1 MSSLPRKIEHPP
13 RIPLAI
19 IAALLPEAERGE
31 VVRDLT
37 NEFVKR
43 SDEHGAAHAKRWL
56 REQAIRSSFA
66 LLRWTW
72 WRSITGFEPRSSA
85 FRPRRP
91 IMHLLLTDARYAL
104 RRLSTRPAYTIVSV
118 ITLAVGIGGTAAIF
132 ALARPIIVD
141 ALPYANAGEV
151 GTFWRPESW
160 TDQEFLALRAGAPG
174 FQAVAAYRQL
184 GVPLRD
190 GDAPARL
197 AFEVQGSAEL
207 FDVLGARPL
216 LGRAFARGDD
226 VSGGQSVAV
235 ISYDLWQELGG
246 TDAIVGRRI
255 TLENVPVTIVG
266 VMPRGFWFPTPDVRV
281 WQSAP
286 LDQRNSFGS
295 YTLVGRTPHG
305 TDLHGMGSQLR
316 QLTAL
321 LTAQIHYPPQLDV
334 AKDAAI
340 TPLRDELTA
349 PVRPAILAMFAA
361 IGLIFL
367 IACVNVAALMLGQVE
382 GRAAELAVRS
392 ALGATRWRIAQQ
404 LFIESV
410 LLGLLAGTAG
420 AGVAVVGFRFL
431 AHVLPR
437 AWSDSATFDWTMFVA
452 VFVIALLG
460 AVLLMSATFAS
471 LRRGNLRDTLNG
483 VRAGYTRGGGRG
495 GRIERALI
503 VTEVA
508 LAMLVATGAALLVRS
523 VRNRY
528 ALDLGFDP
536 RGVAVLN
543 VSMDGVKPVEFRR
556 TVDELTAAV
565 AAVPG
570 VRSAAAG
577 LWLPLTPYGQFPITI
592 EGRDKRNQ
600 GGTYG
605 RVITKDYFATMGIT
619 LRAGRLF
626 DDSDRPDSTEIAVV
640 INEALAKRFFP
651 GENPLGRVVGGAF
664 GKRERIVGVV
674 ANVAE
679 GKLTGKPVSAR
690 YYFANQASWLFGA
703 ANLVVRATRPRDV
716 ATVITGARRAVQ
728 RVSPRY
734 VAQTSTMDQTV
745 AQAVGP
751 ARQILPLIGL
761 LAALAIVLGALGIY
775 GVISHFALRRKRE
788 WAIRVALGLRGSGV
802 VVHVVNQGIALA
814 ALGIAAGAVGAAG
827 LTRLLSSFLFGVRAI
842 DPMSFG
848 GAALVVLLLGA
859 AAAIVPAW
867 RAGTVDPATVLR
879 EQ

>member
-1 MSSLPRKIEHPP
+1 LPRNTEHPP
-13 RIPLAI
+13 RLPLAI
-19 IAALLPEAERGE
+19 IAALFPEAEREE
-31 VVRDLT
+31 VVWDLT
-37 NEFVKR
+37 KEFVKR
-43 SDEHGAAHAKRWL
+43 ADEHGAAHAKRWL
-56 REQAIRSSFA
+56 RGQAIRSSLA

-72 WRSITGFEPRSSA
+72 WRSITGFEPQSSA

-91 IMHLLLTDARYAL
+91 TMHLLLTDARYAL
-104 RRLSTRPAYTIVSV
+104 RRLRTRPAYTILSV
-118 ITLAVGIGGTAAIF
+118 ATLAVGIGGTAAVF

-141 ALPYANAGEV
+141 ALPYRNAGEV
-151 GTFWRPESW
+151 GTFWRPEAW
-160 TDQEFLALRAGAPG
+160 TDQEFLTLRAGAPG
-174 FQAVAAYRQL
+174 FQSVAAYRQL
-184 GVPLRD
+184 GVPMRD

-197 AFEVQGSAEL
+197 VFEIQGSAEL

-216 LGRAFARGDD
+216 LGRSFAHGDD
-226 VSGGQSVAV
+226 ASGSQSVAV
-235 ISYDLWQELGG
+235 ISYDLWEEFGG
-246 TDAIVGRRI
+246 TAAVVGKRI

-266 VMPRGFWFPTPDVRV
+266 VMPRGFWFPTPNVRI

-286 LDQRNSFGS
+286 LDPSSSVGS
-295 YTLVGRTPHG
+295 YTLLGRALHG
-305 TDLHGMGSQLR
+305 TELHDMGSQLR

-321 LTAQIHYPPQLDV
+321 LKAQGHYPPELDV
-334 AKDAAI
+334 ARDAAI
-340 TPLRDELTA
+340 TPLRDELEA
-349 PVRPAILAMFAA
+349 PVRPALLAMFAA
-361 IGLIFL
+361 MGLIFL

-382 GRAAELAVRS
+382 GRATELAVRS

-404 LFIESV
+404 LFIESA
-410 LLGLLAGTAG
+410 LLGLLAGAAG
-420 AGVAVVGFRFL
+420 AGVAVLGFHFL
-431 AHVLPR
+431 AHALPS
-437 AWSDSATFDWTMFVA
+437 AWSNNATFDWTMFVA
-452 VFVIALLG
+452 AFAIALLG
-460 AVLLMSATFAS
+460 ALLLMLATLTS

-483 VRAGYTRGGGRG
+483 ARTGDMLGRG
-495 GRIERALI
+495 GRIERVLI

-536 RGVAVLN
+536 HGVAVVN
-543 VSMDGVKPVEFRR
+543 VSMDGVKPTEFRQ

-565 AAVPG
+565 VAVPG

-577 LWLPLTPYGQFPITI
+577 LWLPLTPYGQFSITI
-592 EGRDKRNQ
+592 EGRDKRDQ
-600 GGTYG
+600 GATYG
-605 RVITKDYFATMGIT
+605 RVITKDYFATMGIA

-651 GENPLGRVVGGAF
+651 GENPLGRVIGGAF

-690 YYFANQASWLFGA
+690 YYFADQAPWLFGA

-716 ATVITGARRAVQ
+716 AAVITAARQAVQ
-728 RVSPRY
+728 RVSPRF
-734 VAQTSTMDQTV
+734 VAQTWTMDQV
-745 AQAVGP
+745 LAQAVGP
-751 ARQILPLIGL
+751 ARQILPLVGL
-761 LAALAIVLGALGIY
+761 LATLAIALGAIGIY
-775 GVISHFALRRKRE
+775 GVISHFASRRKRE
-788 WAIRVALGLRGSGV
+788 WAIRVALGLHGSGV
-802 VVHVVNQGIALA
+802 VVHVVRQGLALA
-814 ALGIAAGAVGAAG
+814 ALGIVAGAVGAAG

-848 GAALVVLLLGA
+848 GAALVVLVLGA
-859 AAAIVPAW
+859 VAAFVPAW